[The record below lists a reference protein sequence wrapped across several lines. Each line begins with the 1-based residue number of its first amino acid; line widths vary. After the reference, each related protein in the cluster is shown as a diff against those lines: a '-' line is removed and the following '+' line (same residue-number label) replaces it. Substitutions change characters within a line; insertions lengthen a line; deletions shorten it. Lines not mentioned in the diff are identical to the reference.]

1 MKDVVLRALEDDPR
15 PMTAGAVTVMVG
27 RIPTGT
33 LGEEPDPD
41 VAEAL
46 VRLRAEGDVT
56 SVEGCPV
63 CGRPGTLW
71 ATPEHAPESSVPV
84 PLTESETAE
93 TMAPLIDEGAIEVGE
108 RVELVE
114 DDCCL
119 RSARPWRPTPKPV

>member
-1 MKDVVLRALEDDPR
+1 MKDEVQKVLEEEPR
-15 PMTAGAVTVMVG
+15 LMTAGAVTVKVG
-27 RIPTGT
+27 RVATGT

-46 VRLRAEGDVT
+46 VRLRAEGAAA

-71 ATPEHAPESSVPV
+71 ASPEHAPESAAPI
-84 PLTESETAE
+84 PLTEADTTEA
-93 TMAPLIDEGAIEVGE
+93 MAPLIDEGAIEVGE

-114 DDCCL
+114 LDCCL
-119 RSARPWRPTPKPV
+119 RSSRPWRPTPKPV

>member
-1 MKDVVLRALEDDPR
+1 MKDEVQRVLEEEAR

-46 VRLRAEGDVT
+46 VRLRGEGT
-56 SVEGCPV
+56 AASVEGCSV

-71 ATPEHAPESSVPV
+71 TTSEHVRDSPAPV
-84 PLTESETAE
+84 PLTETDTAE
-93 TMAPLIDEGAIEVGE
+93 AMAPLIDEGAIEVGE

>member
-1 MKDVVLRALEDDPR
+1 MKDMVRNALEEELR
-15 PMTAGAVTVMVG
+15 PMTAGAVTVKVG

-46 VRLRAEGDVT
+46 VRLRAEGDAA
-56 SVEGCPV
+56 SVEGCQV

-71 ATPEHAPESSVPV
+71 TTPEHAPEASAPV
-84 PLTESETAE
+84 PLTETETAE
-93 TMAPLIDEGAIEVGE
+93 AMAPLIDEGAIEVGE

-114 DDCCL
+114 DECCL